1 MVVRVEFEQEEL
13 AMRIGTILSILIA
26 NGQLNQA
33 MLGIDMKPTDIREE
47 DGFFVMEFIAPDPED
62 LVGEDAEVL
71 VMRLRTTMES
81 EFGYNLDRILQQKK

>member
-13 AMRIGTILSILIA
+13 AMRIGTFLSILIA

-71 VMRLRTTMES
+71 VMRLRESMES

>member
-47 DGFFVMEFIAPDPED
+47 DGIFVMEFIAPDPED

-71 VMRLRTTMES
+71 VMRLRESMES

>member
-13 AMRIGTILSILIA
+13 AMRMGTILSILVA

-33 MLGIDMKPTDIREE
+33 MFGIDTKPTDIREE
-47 DGFFVMEFIAPDPED
+47 DGLFVMEFIAPDPED

-71 VMRLRTTMES
+71 VMRLRATMES